1 MNDRNVSLAPLRSN
15 SAFLASR
22 ICATREKLTSNTEC
36 TCADVRRLATM
47 CSAIRLRIGD
57 IFSTR
62 SPAPDAPACLADAAL
77 EVEAAKAGLAAAA
90 PAAKVGPA
98 EAASVRGA

>member
-1 MNDRNVSLAPLRSN
+1 MH
-15 SAFLASR
+15 
-22 ICATREKLTSNTEC
+22 
-36 TCADVRRLATM
+36 VRGRPRLATM

-77 EVEAAKAGLAAAA
+77 EIEAAKAGLAVARRWR
-90 PAAKVGPA
+90 VGPA
-98 EAASVRGA
+98 EAASVRGAAEADPPMNARMSSFVTRPAMPVP